1 MVSSRKFSVADKSK
15 SFYLILINSVVV
27 NHSPVTTGWPQAR
40 MLFLRQTLSPNID
53 SYKNKDQCLTI
64 KMMKSLYSEG
74 TELAIRYLS
83 AISVGLIFELITGR
97 FISHLGM
104 FGTTMFTTMAIVM
117 ILAIPIWQLSAKLL
131 SSKISLLAAELYTAV
146 IIAILLV
153 QPIYLPLFIS
163 NVFLPTV
170 TETTKLEMLTWYVV
184 TTSSVTMATLTTFL
198 FIVIK
203 NVNKLIG

>member
-1 MVSSRKFSVADKSK
+1 
-15 SFYLILINSVVV
+15 
-27 NHSPVTTGWPQAR
+27 
-40 MLFLRQTLSPNID
+40 
-53 SYKNKDQCLTI
+53 
-64 KMMKSLYSEG
+64 MKPLKLAG
-74 TELAIRYLS
+74 TEIVVRYLS
-83 AISVGLIFELITGR
+83 AICVGFIFELITGR

-131 SSKISLLAAELYTAV
+131 SRKISLLAAEILTAV
-146 IIAILLV
+146 MIAVLLV

-184 TTSSVTMATLTTFL
+184 TTSSVTMAILTTFL
-198 FIVIK
+198 LIAISNMK
-203 NVNKLIG
+203 KLINLKIFVKDEYER

>member
-1 MVSSRKFSVADKSK
+1 
-15 SFYLILINSVVV
+15 
-27 NHSPVTTGWPQAR
+27 
-40 MLFLRQTLSPNID
+40 
-53 SYKNKDQCLTI
+53 
-64 KMMKSLYSEG
+64 MKSLKLAG
-74 TELAIRYLS
+74 TEIVVRYLC
-83 AISVGLIFELITGR
+83 AICVGFIFELITGR

-131 SSKISLLAAELYTAV
+131 SRKISLLAAELFTAV
-146 IIAILLV
+146 IIAVLLV

-184 TTSSVTMATLTTFL
+184 TTSSITMATLTTFL
-198 FIVIK
+198 FIVIR
-203 NVNKLIG
+203 NLNKLIG

>member
-15 SFYLILINSVVV
+15 SFYLILIDLVVV
-27 NHSPVTTGWPQAR
+27 NTGWPQAR
-40 MLFLRQTLSPNID
+40 MLFLRKALSPNID
-53 SYKNKDQCLTI
+53 LYKNKDQCLTI

-170 TETTKLEMLTWYVV
+170 NETTKLEMLTWYVV
-184 TTSSVTMATLTTFL
+184 TTSSVTMATLTTFI
-198 FIVIK
+198 FFVIR
-203 NVNKLIG
+203 NVKRLIG